1 MSLTITHTKTNT
13 IPDWDQQK
21 LDAAISAGLYPQGT
35 RLADIVLPSDW
46 NHNHDF
52 SGFDVEMASV
62 IHAATAK
69 TTLVDADEI
78 AGTDSASSFSL
89 IRTTMANVWTYIKSK
104 ADAVYLGISATAA
117 KATILETARK
127 INGILFDGSGDIS
140 GMQSGTYA
148 TMIAVSSPQA
158 GWTFWCTDVGKNG
171 SSWTYNGTEW
181 ALQGQITLLSTYL
194 TFLRAP
200 SGTIDV
206 TTGVLTLGTAISNT
220 YLMGQSNKF
229 YMYFPAG
236 AWTGSAAGWYYVT
249 MSSTTSGLVY
259 SNTYTT
265 GNPTVP
271 SSPSL
276 VTTGAG
282 AYTGV
287 TTSVLGPNVSIPSDI
302 LNNRNGSRLKLSL
315 PISHSNNSAG
325 AKTVSPYINSIR
337 TAVYN
342 ATTSTTGASTNE
354 IIIPN
359 PSNTTVVG
367 NGGSG
372 SGHAFGYV
380 SQTSHALT
388 GVVFGVS
395 LTASVATD
403 WVSTFGTE
411 LSLSP

>member
-1 MSLTITHTKTNT
+1 VSLTITHTKTNT

-46 NHNHDF
+46 NHSHEITDF
-52 SGFDVEMASV
+52 SGGMADTT
-62 IHAATAK
+62 HAATSKA
-69 TTLVDADEI
+69 TPVDADEI
-78 AGTDSASSFSL
+78 PLVDSAASNVL
-89 IRTTMANVWTYIKSK
+89 KKITWANV
-104 ADAVYLGISATAA
+104 
-117 KATILETARK
+117 KATLKTY
-127 INGILFDGSGDIS
+127 FDTLYI
-140 GMQSGTYA
+140 GMRSGTYA
-148 TMIAVSSPQA
+148 QMIALSSPQA
-158 GWTFWCTDVGKNG
+158 GWSFFCTDVGKNG
-171 SSWTYNGTEW
+171 SNWTYTGTSW
-181 ALQGQITLLSTYL
+181 ALQSEIKLLSTYL
-194 TFLRAP
+194 TFLKAP

-206 TTGVLTLGTAISNT
+206 TTGVLTLGTALSNT
-220 YLMGQSNKF
+220 YLMGQSNKY

-236 AWTGSAAGWYYVT
+236 AWTGSTSGWYYVT

-265 GNPTVP
+265 GNPVVP
-271 SSPSL
+271 TSPTL

-287 TTSVLGPNVSIPSDI
+287 TAAVLGPNVSITSDI
-302 LNNRNGSRLKLSL
+302 LNNSNGSRLKISL

-325 AKTVSPYINSIR
+325 AKTVAPYVNSIQ

-342 ATTSTTGASTNE
+342 ATTSTSGASTSE

-359 PSNTTVVG
+359 PSNSTVVG

-372 SGHAFGYV
+372 SGFAFGYV
-380 SQTSHALT
+380 SQTGAALT

>member
-52 SGFDVEMASV
+52 SGFDVEMASL
-62 IHAATAK
+62 IHAATSK
-69 TTLVDADEI
+69 TTPVDADEI
-78 AGTDSASSFSL
+78 PLSDSAAS
-89 IRTTMANVWTYIKSK
+89 NVLKKLTWSNI
-104 ADAVYLGISATAA
+104 
-117 KATILETARK
+117 KATLKAY
-127 INGILFDGSGDIS
+127 FDTLYKPYITP
-140 GMQSGTYA
+140 SGTYA
-148 TMIAVSSPQA
+148 TMVALSSPQV

-181 ALQGQITLLSTYL
+181 VLQGAITLLSTYL

-220 YLMGQSNKF
+220 YLMGQSNKY

-315 PISHSNNSAG
+315 PISHNNNSAG
-325 AKTVSPYINSIR
+325 AKTVSPYINSIQ
-337 TAVYN
+337 TSVYN

-372 SGHAFGYV
+372 SGFAFGYV
-380 SQTSHALT
+380 SQTSAALT

-403 WVSTFGTE
+403 WVSTFGTD